1 MNTKLYSVCVVA
13 TFALLSYGAY
23 WGLVKAPEEATMGDA
38 QRIFYIHVPA
48 AAAGFTLFFINFI
61 ASVIYLWKR
70 SKKADAWAL
79 TTAEVGVVFCTVVLI
94 TGPIWARYAWGKW
107 WVWDMRL
114 TTTLLLWLLYIAYM
128 TLRRASEAA
137 SSAVLAAALA
147 IFAFLDVPIV
157 YMANRWFRTN
167 HPQPVIGT
175 GNLDPQMGHA
185 LMINMFAFLAFA
197 GLIAWFRYELERAEQ
212 AVASLHLQKETRRTA
227 MAMALPALLLFQA
240 PHRPSPTTYMYAG
253 YIAAWVIYISYL
265 LLLIRKV
272 GRLKREGMELLGK

>member
-1 MNTKLYSVCVVA
+1 MNKKLYSVCVLA
-13 TFALLSYGAY
+13 TMALLSYGAY

-38 QRIFYIHVPA
+38 QRIFYVHVPA
-48 AAAGFTLFFINFI
+48 AAAGFTLFFFNFI
-61 ASVIYLWKR
+61 ASVVFLWKR

-114 TTTLLLWLLYIAYM
+114 TTTLLLWLLYIAYLG
-128 TLRRASEAA
+128 LRRASETGATE
-137 SSAVLAAALA
+137 VLAAALA

-185 LMINMFAFLAFA
+185 LMINMFGFLAFA
-197 GLIAWFRYELERAEQ
+197 GLIAWFRYEIERAEQ
-212 AVASLHLQKETRRTA
+212 TMAALHLQKSTRGAA
-227 MAMALPALLLFQA
+227 MAMALPAVLLFQEPRGA
-240 PHRPSPTTYMYAG
+240 SPTTYMYAG
-253 YIAAWVIYISYL
+253 YFAAWTIYIGYL
-265 LLLIRKV
+265 LILIRKV
-272 GRLKREGMELLGK
+272 GRLKQEEMELRK

>member
-1 MNTKLYSVCVVA
+1 MNTKLYSFFVVV
-13 TFALLSYGAY
+13 TFVLLSWGAY
-23 WGLVKAPEEATMGDA
+23 EGLVKAPEEATMGDA

-48 AAAGFTLFFINFI
+48 AAAGFTLFFVNFI
-61 ASVIYLWKR
+61 ASVIYLWNR

-114 TTTLLLWLLYIAYM
+114 TTTLLLWLLYISYM
-128 TLRRASEAA
+128 GLRRASETGA
-137 SSAVLAAALA
+137 SSILAAALA

-157 YMANRWFRTN
+157 YMANRWYRTN

-185 LMINMFAFLAFA
+185 LMVNMFAFLAFA
-197 GLIAWFRYELERAEQ
+197 GLIAWFRYELECAEQ
-212 AVASLHLQKETRRTA
+212 TVAALHLRKETRGTA
-227 MAMALPALLLFQA
+227 LAMALPALFLFQV
-240 PHRPSPTTYMYAG
+240 PHGPSPTTYMYAG
-253 YIAAWVIYISYL
+253 YISAWVIYISYL

-272 GRLKREGMELLGK
+272 GQLKREGAELLSR